1 MAYLKGHVQ
10 CIYNPLYN
18 CALELG
24 VKYPDKLE
32 ANTDYRSTCNV
43 LETMWASTGFAI
55 HHYLMEKMLEEK
67 DIMKGEN
74 HLVKV
79 WYLFYKWTSIWKGHK
94 TGIRTGNFDM
104 QSSHLAA
111 FAPLFASGVSGSMY
125 RRDVISALWSQG
137 CGVSNLHDTD
147 GKAAEFLPQ
156 EFLIL
161 IYPKVLLLK
170 DIKESRRR

>member
-1 MAYLKGHVQ
+1 MCSAFITLFSSYGF
-10 CIYNPLYN
+10 YN

-74 HLVKV
+74 HL
-79 WYLFYKWTSIWKGHK
+79 
-94 TGIRTGNFDM
+94 
-104 QSSHLAA
+104 
-111 FAPLFASGVSGSMY
+111 P
-125 RRDVISALWSQG
+125 
-137 CGVSNLHDTD
+137 
-147 GKAAEFLPQ
+147 
-156 EFLIL
+156 
-161 IYPKVLLLK
+161 
-170 DIKESRRR
+170 